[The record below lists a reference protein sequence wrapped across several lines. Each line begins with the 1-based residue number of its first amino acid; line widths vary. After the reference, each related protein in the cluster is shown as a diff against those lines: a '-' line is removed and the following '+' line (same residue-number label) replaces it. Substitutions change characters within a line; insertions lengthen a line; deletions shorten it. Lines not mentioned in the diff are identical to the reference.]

1 MKKRVLITAVLA
13 LVLAGCGGDEE
24 PTDTPDPI
32 EENGAEITLVTS
44 TTTTS
49 VTETTVSV
57 ADEPDPTD
65 EPDPATA
72 DEPYPTT
79 TTTAADSAPTP
90 ELTEE
95 DVVILRGIGPVTLGM
110 TVDEAVTASGLELT
124 QDFGR
129 ASTDS
134 CFYMTALTALPG
146 VAFMV
151 VDGEVVRIEIHSPST
166 LATRSGVRIGTSES
180 SLREVYSA
188 NIQQVSGVLLE
199 GPAWAFVP
207 NDEADADYRIYF
219 AVENGEVAHYRLGLK
234 PAVDNAQGCEG

>member
-24 PTDTPDPI
+24 PTDTPDPT

-65 EPDPATA
+65 EPDPASS
-72 DEPYPTT
+72 DEPDPTT
-79 TTTAADSAPTP
+79 TTTAADSATP

-110 TVDEAVTASGLELT
+110 TVDEAVTASGLE
-124 QDFGR
+124 
-129 ASTDS
+129 
-134 CFYMTALTALPG
+134 
-146 VAFMV
+146 
-151 VDGEVVRIEIHSPST
+151 
-166 LATRSGVRIGTSES
+166 
-180 SLREVYSA
+180 
-188 NIQQVSGVLLE
+188 
-199 GPAWAFVP
+199 
-207 NDEADADYRIYF
+207 
-219 AVENGEVAHYRLGLK
+219 
-234 PAVDNAQGCEG
+234 